1 MGCPAV
7 PVALVEWP
15 CCLAAWLGPQP
26 GLPLLALLVRL
37 PGFLGVLESLCSG
50 TEEEGWEEIGLPALA
65 PALSVKHG
73 PRPC

>member
-15 CCLAAWLGPQP
+15 CCLAAWLGPPP
-26 GLPLLALLVRL
+26 GLPLLVLLVRL

-50 TEEEGWEEIGLPALA
+50 TGRRKAGRRLA
-65 PALSVKHG
+65 FHPW
-73 PRPC
+73 RQR